1 MEKKIEAGLVDE
13 LPVAPVTYTGHT
25 VMFTNDDTG
34 DNYADKS
41 TKIILDFAAGT
52 GTFEANNF
60 VPSEDNQGADRE
72 ISVVGDLDLN
82 TSAGALSS
90 ASEATVTVNGQTS
103 GRFINGLLTGDVTG
117 AAGSI
122 FVYDAAA
129 TDGVNVGVF
138 AGKQ

>member
-1 MEKKIEAGLVDE
+1 M
-13 LPVAPVTYTGHT
+13 
-25 VMFTNDDTG
+25 
-34 DNYADKS
+34 
-41 TKIILDFAAGT
+41 
-52 GTFEANNF
+52 
-60 VPSEDNQGADRE
+60 PSEDNQGADRE

-103 GRFINGLLTGDVTG
+103 GGFINGLLTGDVTG

-122 FVYDAAA
+122 VVYDAAA

>member
-41 TKIILDFAAGT
+41 TEIVLDFAAGT

-90 ASEATVTVNGQTS
+90 ASEAIVTVNGQRS
-103 GRFINGLLTGDVTG
+103 GGFINGLLTGDVTG

-122 FVYDAAA
+122 VVYDAAA